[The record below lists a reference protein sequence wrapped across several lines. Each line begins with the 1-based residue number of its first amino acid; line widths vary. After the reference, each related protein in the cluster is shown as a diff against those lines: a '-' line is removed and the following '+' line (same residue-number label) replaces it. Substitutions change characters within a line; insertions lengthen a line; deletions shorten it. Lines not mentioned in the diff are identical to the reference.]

1 MIRKRLLSTLFVLV
15 FFVPAVMIGADNLV
29 LNPHLNYHR
38 NNHQGPLITG
48 DDMLGTV
55 KPGVVNYIIFYA
67 EFCYNAKRQAR
78 TTVNLYHE
86 YHNRV
91 HFVVIDFEYGWSAA
105 QNKLVQKYFA
115 SDIPQIVILD
125 RTGRPVFNYIGQ
137 TPQPL
142 LEKWL
147 NAALEYPSQLAEASH
162 PMDTPKEQD
171 DPTATRFT
179 PVIKIFKKM

>member
-1 MIRKRLLSTLFVLV
+1 MLKRWLAPLLFLLFLAPALTL
-15 FFVPAVMIGADNLV
+15 GADNLV
-29 LNPHLNYHR
+29 LNPHLNYHK

-48 DDMLGTV
+48 DNMLGTV
-55 KPGVVNYIIFYA
+55 KPGMVNYIIFYA

-86 YHNRV
+86 YRNRV

-105 QNKLVQKYFA
+105 QNKLVEKYFVT
-115 SDIPQIVILD
+115 DIPQIVILD
-125 RTGRPVFNYIGQ
+125 STGRPVFNYIGQ

-147 NAALEYPSQLAEASH
+147 NAALEYPNELTEVKH
-162 PMDTPKEQD
+162 PMDTPHEQLD
-171 DPTATRFT
+171 STATRFT
-179 PVIKIFKKM
+179 PVLKVFKKM